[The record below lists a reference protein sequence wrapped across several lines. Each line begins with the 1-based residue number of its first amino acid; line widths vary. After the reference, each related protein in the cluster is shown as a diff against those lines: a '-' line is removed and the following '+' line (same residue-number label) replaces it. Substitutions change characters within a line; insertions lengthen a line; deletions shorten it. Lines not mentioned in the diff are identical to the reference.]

1 MRRIFQYLM
10 EMFTV
15 LIFTAGKLLD
25 AKLLRAY
32 FFSQQD
38 PDRADMAFP
47 PQWAFKS
54 TTFQNA

>member
-1 MRRIFQYLM
+1 M

-25 AKLLRAY
+25 AKLLRAC

-38 PDRADMAFP
+38 LDRADMAFP

-54 TTFQNA
+54 MTFQNA